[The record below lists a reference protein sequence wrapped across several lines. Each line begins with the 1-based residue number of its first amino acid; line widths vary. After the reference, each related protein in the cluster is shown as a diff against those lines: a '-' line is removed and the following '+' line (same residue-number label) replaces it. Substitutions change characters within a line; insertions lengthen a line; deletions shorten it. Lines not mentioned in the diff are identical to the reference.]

1 MADIQH
7 VKPYGDTMEE
17 IYLKNVVWFK
27 DIGIEHL
34 PLVGGKN
41 ASLGEM
47 IHHLSKKGINIPD
60 GFATTSAAYK
70 LYIEENGLEEP
81 IGAFLKQ
88 YKAGSISLEETG
100 SRIRQLILNGI
111 FPTAIAEK
119 ITESYHHLEKEYD
132 TKNIDVAVR
141 SSATAED
148 LPHASFAGLQET
160 YLNIRG
166 PSELIDACKK
176 CYASLFTNRAIS
188 YREEKNF
195 EHMKV
200 ALSVGVQKMVRAD
213 KSCSGVMFTVDT
225 ETGFP
230 NAVLINGSWGLGEN
244 IVQGTVNPDQFYVFK
259 PFLKDKT
266 KSPIIEKSL
275 GSKELKMIYAEDGG
289 TKTQNIP
296 TTKAERQQFVLNDEE
311 ILTLSRWAVTIEEHY
326 QTPMD
331 IEWVKED
338 KTEELYIVQAR
349 PETVQSQRSG
359 KVLTTYTLNENSNE
373 VLAQGISIGNNIV
386 HGIVK
391 LVHSPEDLKHIQSN
405 HILVTKMTE
414 PDWVPA
420 LKNAAGIITD
430 FGGRTCH
437 AAIVSRELGISAVVG
452 TMNATQELNDGDMV
466 TLSCGEGDRGK
477 VYEGFVDYSIQ
488 EVDLDKLS
496 PTKVDILLNLA
507 TPESAFKW
515 WELPT
520 RGIGLARM
528 EFIISHH
535 IQIHPMALVHP
546 DKIDNEQD
554 YEKVRKLT
562 KGYKDYETYF
572 IDKLSAGIAKIA
584 ASQYPHPVIV
594 RTSDFKTNEYA
605 RLIGG
610 NSFEPHEENPMIGWR
625 GAARYYSDGYRDG
638 FKLECKALKKVRE
651 EIGFKNVI
659 VMIPFCRTL
668 KESERVQQ
676 EMAANG
682 LKRGEDGLELYVMCE
697 IPSNYILVEE
707 FSEYFDGFSIGS
719 NDLTQLILGVD
730 RDSAELAYLFDEND
744 PAVKKAIREII
755 KRAHESNRKV
765 GFCGQAPSD
774 DPEFAAFLVECGI
787 DSISLNPDS
796 VISTIEKIL
805 KAEQKVPA

>member
-1 MADIQH
+1 
-7 VKPYGDTMEE
+7 MEE
-17 IYLKNVVWFK
+17 IYEKLVVKFS
-27 DIGIEHL
+27 DIGIEHI

-47 IHHLSKKGINIPD
+47 IHNLGKKGINIPD
-60 GFATTSAAYK
+60 GFATTSEAYR
-70 LYIEENGLEEP
+70 LYIKENDLEEP
-81 IGAFLKQ
+81 INTLLNEF
-88 YKAGSISLEETG
+88 KAGHISLEETG
-100 SRIRQLILNGI
+100 SSIRQHILNGI
-111 FPTAIAEK
+111 FPASIGEQ
-119 ITESYHHLEKEYD
+119 ITENYKQLESQYG

-166 PSELIDACKK
+166 TAELIEACKK

-200 ALSVGVQKMVRAD
+200 ALSIGIQKMVRAD

-230 NAVLINGSWGLGEN
+230 DAILINGSWGLGEN

-259 PFLKDKT
+259 PFLKDKSR
-266 KSPIIEKSL
+266 SPIIEKTL
-275 GSKELKMIYAEDGG
+275 GSKELKMVYSEDGN
-289 TKTQNIP
+289 TNTHNIP
-296 TTKAERQQFVLNDEE
+296 TKKAERQQFVLSDKE
-311 ILTLSRWAVTIEEHY
+311 ILKLSRWAVAIEEHY

-338 KTEELYIVQAR
+338 DTGDLYIVQAR
-349 PETVQSQRSG
+349 PETVQSQQSG
-359 KVLTTYTLNENSNE
+359 RVLTTYTIEENNNE
-373 VLAQGISIGNNIV
+373 VLAQGISIGSSVV
-386 HGIVK
+386 HGVVK
-391 LVHSPEDLKHIQSN
+391 LVKSPKDLKHIQSN
-405 HILVTKMTE
+405 NILVTRMTE
-414 PDWVPA
+414 PDWVPS

-452 TMNATQELNDGDMV
+452 TMNATKVLNNGDMV

-477 VYEGFVDYSIQ
+477 VYEGFVDFKIQ
-488 EVDLDKLS
+488 EVDLEKLP
-496 PTKVDILLNLA
+496 PTKVDIMLNLA

-515 WELPT
+515 WKLPT

-546 DKIDNEQD
+546 DKIESEQEF
-554 YEKVRKLT
+554 EKVRKLT
-562 KGYKDYETYF
+562 KGYKDHETYF
-572 IDKLSAGIAKIA
+572 VDKLSAGIAKIA

-610 NSFEPHEENPMIGWR
+610 SSFEPHEENPMIGWR
-625 GAARYYSDGYRDG
+625 GASRYYSEGYRDG

-659 VMIPFCRTL
+659 IMIPFCRTL
-668 KESERVQQ
+668 NEAERVQQ
-676 EMAANG
+676 EMSLNG
-682 LKRGEDGLELYVMCE
+682 LKRGENGLEVYMMCE

-707 FSEYFDGFSIGS
+707 FAEYFDGFSIGS

-744 PAVKKAIREII
+744 PAVKKAIRDVI
-755 KRAHESNRKV
+755 KRAHESKRKV

-774 DPEFAAFLVECGI
+774 DPDFATFLVECEI

-796 VISTIEKIL
+796 VISTIEKIIN
-805 KAEQKVPA
+805 AEKKEVPA